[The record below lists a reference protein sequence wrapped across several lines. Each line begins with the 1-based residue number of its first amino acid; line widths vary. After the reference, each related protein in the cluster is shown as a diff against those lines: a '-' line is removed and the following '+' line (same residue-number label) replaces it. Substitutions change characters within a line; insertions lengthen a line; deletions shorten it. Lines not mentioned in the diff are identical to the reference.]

1 MTRDFKKLAHSI
13 YECKYHVVFC
23 PKYRFRILK
32 GELGAYVAEK
42 IQKLSKQKDGVEILE
57 LNVRPDHVH
66 LVASIAPKYAVSKM
80 MGFLKGKVAISVFQH
95 FPHIGKQYWGRH
107 MWSRTVQP
115 STEQTGSVCGLH
127 WVATVSAQWVWMKN
141 GSVSMCSGRRRKK
154 SSRKQYKAGCLIKR

>member
-23 PKYRFRILK
+23 PKYRLRILK
-32 GELGAYVAEK
+32 GDLGAYVAEK

-95 FPHIGKQYWGRH
+95 YPHIGKQYWGRH
-107 MWSRTVQP
+107 MWSRGYCVSTV
-115 STEQTGSVCGLH
+115 GLDEERIRKY
-127 WVATVSAQWVWMKN
+127 VQWQEKKEKQQEAIQ
-141 GSVSMCSGRRRKK
+141 GR
-154 SSRKQYKAGCLIKR
+154 LFE

>member
-23 PKYRFRILK
+23 PKYRLRILK
-32 GELGAYVAEK
+32 GDLGAYVAEK
-42 IQKLSKQKDGVEILE
+42 IQKLSKQKDSVEIFE

-95 FPHIGKQYWGRH
+95 YPHIGKQYWGRH
-107 MWSRTVQP
+107 MWSRGYCVSTV
-115 STEQTGSVCGLH
+115 GLAEERIRKY
-127 WVATVSAQWVWMKN
+127 VQWQEKKEKQQEAIQ
-141 GSVSMCSGRRRKK
+141 GRL
-154 SSRKQYKAGCLIKR
+154 CE

>member
-1 MTRDFKKLAHSI
+1 
-13 YECKYHVVFC
+13 VFC

-107 MWSRTVQP
+107 MWSRGYCVSTV
-115 STEQTGSVCGLH
+115 GLDEERIRKY
-127 WVATVSAQWVWMKN
+127 VQWQEKKEKQQEAIQ
-141 GSVSMCSGRRRKK
+141 GR
-154 SSRKQYKAGCLIKR
+154 LFD